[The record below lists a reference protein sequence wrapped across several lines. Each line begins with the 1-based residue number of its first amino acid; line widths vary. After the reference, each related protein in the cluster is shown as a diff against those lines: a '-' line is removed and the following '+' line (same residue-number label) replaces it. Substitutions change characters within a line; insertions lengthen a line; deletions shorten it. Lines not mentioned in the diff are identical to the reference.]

1 MAPMRWRH
9 RRGQVGRIPKPRYI
23 DHVLPSRIVFV
34 PRDCLGNDISQGPPV
49 TIMPDELE
57 ALRLVYLEDM
67 TQEEAAQKM
76 GVSRGTIWRLLESG
90 RKKLVQ
96 AIVYLHPILLESV
109 GQKNDSSQHNSS
121 RNKQLQC

>member
-1 MAPMRWRH
+1 MAPIRWRH

-49 TIMPDELE
+49 IIMPDELE

-96 AIVYLHPILLESV
+96 AIVYLHPILLEFIGEKEDSFRT
-109 GQKNDSSQHNSS
+109 GDSST
-121 RNKQLQC
+121 RGE

>member
-1 MAPMRWRH
+1 MAPIRWRH

-23 DHVLPSRIVFV
+23 DHVLPSRIMFV

-49 TIMPDELE
+49 IIMPDELE

-96 AIVYLHPILLESV
+96 AIVYLHPILLEFIGEKEDSFRT
-109 GQKNDSSQHNSS
+109 GDSST
-121 RNKQLQC
+121 RGE